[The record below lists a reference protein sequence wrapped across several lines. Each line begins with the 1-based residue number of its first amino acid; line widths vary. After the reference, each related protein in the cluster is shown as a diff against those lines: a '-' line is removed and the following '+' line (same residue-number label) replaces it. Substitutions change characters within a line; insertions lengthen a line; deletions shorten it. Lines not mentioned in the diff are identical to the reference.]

1 MALGGGTFL
10 TMNKALP
17 GSYINVIS
25 QAKAD
30 ASLSDRGVVAMALE
44 LDWGPDREIFEIA
57 SGDFIKN
64 SLKLLGYDYTADSL
78 KGIRDLFAG
87 GAKTLY
93 TYRLN
98 SGEKAKSDISE
109 AAYSGERGNTIWHDI
124 EANADDETLFD
135 VSTYWDGKLMDTQT
149 VADAAELTDVAGVV
163 TFNKKATL
171 SETTKLLLS
180 GGTNG
185 TADGAAHQDFLDKIE
200 AYSYNAIGVY
210 TTTETV
216 KQLYVAFNKR
226 MRDEVGAKAQCVVY
240 NYAADYEGVVNV
252 KNKVTDDTFSEAALV
267 FWTLGAI
274 GGCAVNAS
282 NTNKKYHGEFTVNA
296 AYTQTELEKA
306 VKAGEF
312 ILHKVGDEVR
322 VLRDINSLVTT
333 TLEKGSIFCDN
344 KVVRVADQIA
354 NDTATLFNTK
364 YLGVFPNNQDGRVS
378 LWNDLVKLH
387 EELQRLGA
395 LQEFDGDLITV
406 DEGDDKNDVVVT
418 DGPLNVVGTM
428 EKLYMTVILV

>member
-1 MALGGGTFL
+1 M
-10 TMNKALP
+10 
-17 GSYINVIS
+17 
-25 QAKAD
+25 
-30 ASLSDRGVVAMALE
+30 
-44 LDWGPDREIFEIA
+44 
-57 SGDFIKN
+57 
-64 SLKLLGYDYTADSL
+64 
-78 KGIRDLFAG
+78 
-87 GAKTLY
+87 
-93 TYRLN
+93 
-98 SGEKAKSDISE
+98 
-109 AAYSGERGNTIWHDI
+109 
-124 EANADDETLFD
+124 
-135 VSTYWDGKLMDTQT
+135 
-149 VADAAELTDVAGVV
+149 
-163 TFNKKATL
+163 
-171 SETTKLLLS
+171 LS

-322 VLRDINSLVTT
+322 VLRYINSLVTT
-333 TLEKGSIFCDN
+333 TL
-344 KVVRVADQIA
+344 
-354 NDTATLFNTK
+354 
-364 YLGVFPNNQDGRVS
+364 
-378 LWNDLVKLH
+378 
-387 EELQRLGA
+387 
-395 LQEFDGDLITV
+395 
-406 DEGDDKNDVVVT
+406 
-418 DGPLNVVGTM
+418 
-428 EKLYMTVILV
+428 

>member
-200 AYSYNAIGVY
+200 AYSYNA
-210 TTTETV
+210 
-216 KQLYVAFNKR
+216 L
-226 MRDEVGAKAQCVVY
+226 C
-240 NYAADYEGVVNV
+240 
-252 KNKVTDDTFSEAALV
+252 
-267 FWTLGAI
+267 
-274 GGCAVNAS
+274 
-282 NTNKKYHGEFTVNA
+282 
-296 AYTQTELEKA
+296 
-306 VKAGEF
+306 
-312 ILHKVGDEVR
+312 
-322 VLRDINSLVTT
+322 
-333 TLEKGSIFCDN
+333 
-344 KVVRVADQIA
+344 
-354 NDTATLFNTK
+354 
-364 YLGVFPNNQDGRVS
+364 
-378 LWNDLVKLH
+378 
-387 EELQRLGA
+387 RL
-395 LQEFDGDLITV
+395 
-406 DEGDDKNDVVVT
+406 
-418 DGPLNVVGTM
+418 
-428 EKLYMTVILV
+428 